1 MNILDDIFDLKYFF
15 KIAEKE
21 SFFFLFFFLKKLLLS
36 LILSCY
42 SRYYYILDRI
52 SWSPISFTFFL
63 KLELS
68 FSFLEESSVSEI
80 FWFQFPSKN
89 WNFAIEVWLRKTKWG
104 DISICRN
111 CLRILEIS
119 QVPCFLRR
127 DGPVEVPTKLERQRF
142 AHGIG
147 SIRARSNQLWVK
159 SCRSVGDPLGWNDNG
174 IVMHSFTSELI
185 DRLGGSAGF

>member
-15 KIAEKE
+15 KIAEKV
-21 SFFFLFFFLKKLLLS
+21 SFFLFFFFLKEIVAIVNSILLFSLLLYTRS
-36 LILSCY
+36 YFLISNIF
-42 SRYYYILDRI
+42 YI
-52 SWSPISFTFFL
+52 FL

-68 FSFLEESSVSEI
+68 FFFLEETSVSEI

-89 WNFAIEVWLRKTKWG
+89 WNFAIEVWLRKTKRS

-111 CLRILEIS
+111 YLRILEIS

-127 DGPVEVPTKLERQRF
+127 DGPVEVPTKLERERF

-147 SIRARSNQLWVK
+147 SIRARSNRLWVK

>member
-1 MNILDDIFDLKYFF
+1 MISLISNIFLKLQRKY
-15 KIAEKE
+15 
-21 SFFFLFFFLKKLLLS
+21 LFFFFFFFKEIVAIVNSILLFSLLLYTRS
-36 LILSCY
+36 YFLISNIF
-42 SRYYYILDRI
+42 YI
-52 SWSPISFTFFL
+52 FL

-68 FSFLEESSVSEI
+68 FFFLEETSVSEI